1 VTALAGEIAAAFIAA
16 CRDELDAPK
25 PGNVHVLSP
34 GNRKTAADFMRSAVA
49 AAAPLTRPGARIGAR
64 ILDAAEATAAV
75 VSRNTN
81 LGIILL
87 AAPLAAAGERAA
99 DLRAALAGELE
110 RLDVED
116 ARLAF
121 RAIALAAPGGLGT
134 APRHDVHAPATV
146 SLREAMA
153 EAADRDR
160 IARQYVSGFADV
172 FELGLPLLTS
182 ALPQAA
188 EPKWATLAVYLS
200 FLAAFP
206 DSHVAR
212 EHGLAV
218 AEEVRAQAQI
228 FRARVTVTGDL
239 SHLLPDLMTWDTA
252 LKKRGINPGTSADLT
267 VATLFA
273 HRIRSILPRTR
284 NSD

>member
-1 VTALAGEIAAAFIAA
+1 VTALAGEIAAVFIAA

-34 GNRKTAADFMRSAVA
+34 GNRKTAADFMRSAE
-49 AAAPLTRPGARIGAR
+49 AAAPPLTRLSARVGAR
-64 ILDAAEATAAV
+64 ILGAAEASAAAV
-75 VSRNTN
+75 ARNTN

-87 AAPLAAAGERAA
+87 CAPLAAAAERAG
-99 DLRAALAGELE
+99 DLRTALAAELDG
-110 RLDVED
+110 LDVED

-134 APRHDVHAPATV
+134 APRHDVHEPATV

-153 EAADRDR
+153 EAAEHDRV
-160 IARQYVSGFADV
+160 ARQYVSGFADV
-172 FELGLPLLTS
+172 FDLGEPLLKS
-182 ALPQAA
+182 ALAQAA
-188 EPKWATLAVYLS
+188 EPKWATLGVYLA

-212 EHGLAV
+212 EHGPAV
-218 AEEVRAQAQI
+218 AEEVRAQAEA
-228 FRARVTVTGDL
+228 FRVRMRPAGDM
-239 SHLLPDLMTWDTA
+239 SHLLPDLMTWDSA
-252 LKKRGINPGTSADLT
+252 LKNRGINPGTSADLT
-267 VATLFA
+267 VATLFL
-273 HRIRSILPRTR
+273 HRVRCILPPAC